1 MRLADEQRLTPGPRS
16 ALSLEAR
23 LSQSTRR
30 AAEIDQIIG
39 RDAINLYVRTYNT
52 ILRTPGDVPVR
63 AFEAAHQGVGSSLHP
78 GAASDDPDPGAFIYA
93 AQRLPFCIAAV
104 ERVVMAQLPEQ
115 ISSVIDGDIGA
126 WTRVSAP
133 GRRRQW
139 YWDGAA
145 TLAVSIA
152 STSDLDDVIPT
163 LVAYQLE
170 WNKLHRLIQSQ
181 ADVKVLLAREAPP
194 DDADLVRL
202 GERLLLPSEDWAR
215 LRQIWGGQL
224 WSVLQSMAAGPKDM
238 RVRMMGGTHVGYARL
253 VDRWW
258 QPIGSYLSEHGLL
271 ERPVYFVSSNP
282 HSIVNLLSG
291 YVRRRAET
299 LWRFLEATRDGAA
312 AAEIEA
318 LRRAS
323 SYSNPENVLYYA
335 ARLWHSSHDDPSM
348 KNRRTSEEAERGIT
362 TIVPTSGFDVTAQV
376 IDLCRV
382 QPEDLDP
389 RLEELA
395 DVIGKTDAVILNIDY
410 PLGMAAYYIGRQIA
424 ERIVDLRGF
433 YVLGKAATLNG
444 AVGDVLF
451 ADEVFDEHT
460 GNVYSFPNAFGYDEV
475 APWLER
481 GSALDR
487 QKAVT
492 VRGTFLQNRE
502 YLELF
507 YREAYTIVEMEA
519 GPYLSAVYEASYPER
534 HPLEDAIHLRDLP
547 FDVGFIHYASDT
559 PYTRA
564 RTLGSRRLSFEGIDS
579 TYASTV
585 AIARRILRLEAERL
599 GLRR

>member
-1 MRLADEQRLTPGPRS
+1 MRLAEEQRPELGPRS
-16 ALSLEAR
+16 A
-23 LSQSTRR
+23 T
-30 AAEIDQIIG
+30 AAEGRIGRAVRAVETDQIIG
-39 RDAINLYVRTYNT
+39 RDAVNLYVRTYTT

-78 GAASDDPDPGAFIYA
+78 GAADDEPDPGAFIYA
-93 AQRLPFCIAAV
+93 AQRLPSCIAAV
-104 ERVVMAQLPEQ
+104 ERIVMAQLPEQ
-115 ISSVIDGDIGA
+115 ISSAIDGDLA
-126 WTRVSAP
+126 EWTRVSAP

-163 LVAYQLE
+163 VVAYQIE
-170 WNKLHRLIQSQ
+170 WNKLHRLVQ
-181 ADVKVLLAREAPP
+181 AQPDVQALLAREAPP

-202 GERLLLPSEDWAR
+202 GERLHLPAEDWAR
-215 LRQIWGGQL
+215 LRQIWSGQL
-224 WSVLQSMAAGPKDM
+224 WSTLQAVAAGPKDL
-238 RVRMMGGTHVGYARL
+238 RVRMLGGTHVGYARL

-258 QPIGSYLSEHGLL
+258 QPIGSFLAERGLL

-291 YVRRRAET
+291 YVQRRAET

-318 LRRAS
+318 LRRARG
-323 SYSNPENVLYYA
+323 YSNPENVLYYA
-335 ARLWHSSHDDPSM
+335 ARLWHAGHDDPSM
-348 KNRRTSEEAERGIT
+348 KDRRAAEEAERGIT
-362 TIVPTSGFDVTAQV
+362 TIAPTSGFDVTAQV

-382 QPEDLDP
+382 RSEDLDP

-395 DVIGKTDAVILNIDY
+395 EVIGKTDAVILNVDY

-444 AVGDVLF
+444 AVGDVMF

-492 VRGTFLQNRE
+492 VRGTFLQNRD

-519 GPYLSAVYEASYPER
+519 GPYLSAVYEATYPER
-534 HPLEDAIHLRDLP
+534 HPLDDAVHFRDLA

-579 TYASTV
+579 TYAATV
-585 AIARRILRLEAERL
+585 AITRRILEREAERL
-599 GLRR
+599 GIRR

>member
-1 MRLADEQRLTPGPRS
+1 MAR
-16 ALSLEAR
+16 EAE
-23 LSQSTRR
+23 L
-30 AAEIDQIIG
+30 DQIVG
-39 RDAINLYVRTYNT
+39 RDAVNLYVRTYNT

-63 AFEAAHQGVGSSLHP
+63 AFEAAHLGVGSSLHP
-78 GAASDDPDPGAFIYA
+78 GADSPEPDSGAFIYA
-93 AQRLPFCIAAV
+93 VQRLPACISWV
-104 ERVVMAQLPEQ
+104 ERVVLGQLPEQ
-115 ISSVIDGDIGA
+115 LASTLPGGTEG
-126 WTRVSAP
+126 WQRVSAP

-139 YWDGAA
+139 LWDGGQ

-170 WNKLHRLIQSQ
+170 WNKLHDLIESQ
-181 ADVKVLLAREAPP
+181 PDVLELLSREAPP
-194 DDADLVRL
+194 DEGDLAHLGDRL
-202 GERLLLPSEDWAR
+202 HLPTEDWERLR
-215 LRQIWGGQL
+215 RIWGGQL
-224 WSVLQSMAAGPKDM
+224 WLTLQAIAAAPKDV
-238 RVRMMGGTHVGYARL
+238 RVRMLGGTHVGYARL

-258 QPIGSYLSEHGLL
+258 QPIGTYLSEHDLL
-271 ERPVYFVSSNP
+271 DRPVYFVSSNP

-318 LRRAS
+318 LRRAR

-335 ARLWHSSHDDPSM
+335 ARLWHASHDDPTM
-348 KNRRTSEEAERGIT
+348 KERRAAEEAERGIT
-362 TIVPTSGFDVTAQV
+362 TIAPTSGFDVTAQIV
-376 IDLCRV
+376 DLCRV
-382 QPEDLDP
+382 RGQDLDP
-389 RLEELA
+389 RLDELA
-395 DVIGKTDAVILNIDY
+395 EVIGQSDAVILNVDY

-424 ERIVDLRGF
+424 EAITDLRGF

-444 AVGDVLF
+444 AVGDVMF

-519 GPYLSAVYEASYPER
+519 GPYLSAVYEATYPER
-534 HPLEDAIHLRDLP
+534 HPLDDAVHFRDLP

-579 TYASTV
+579 TYAATV
-585 AIARRILRLEAERL
+585 AITRRILEREAERL

>member
-1 MRLADEQRLTPGPRS
+1 VA
-16 ALSLEAR
+16 
-23 LSQSTRR
+23 R
-30 AAEIDQIIG
+30 AAEHDPIVG
-39 RDAINLYVRTYNT
+39 RDAVNLYVRTYTT

-63 AFEAAHQGVGSSLHP
+63 AFEPAHQAVGSSLHP

-93 AQRLPFCIAAV
+93 VQRLPSCIVSV
-104 ERVVMAQLPEQ
+104 ERSVLAQLPDQ
-115 ISSVIDGDIGA
+115 LASTIAGAIDG
-126 WTRVSAP
+126 WTPVSAP

-139 YWDGAA
+139 LWDGKE
-145 TLAVSIA
+145 TLAVVIA

-181 ADVKVLLAREAPP
+181 PDILAALAHEVAP
-194 DDADLVRL
+194 DDDALTNL
-202 GERLLLPSEDWAR
+202 GDRLLIPVEDWDR
-215 LRQIWGGQL
+215 LRAIWGTHL
-224 WSVLQSMAAGPKDM
+224 WPILQRIAAAPKDM
-238 RVRMMGGTHVGYARL
+238 RVRMLGGTHLGYARL
-253 VDRWW
+253 VERWW
-258 QPIGSYLSEHGLL
+258 EPIGDFLEASGLL
-271 ERPVYFVSSNP
+271 DRPVYFVSSNA

-299 LWRFLEATRDGAA
+299 LWRFLETTRDGAA

-323 SYSNPENVLYYA
+323 TYSNPENVLYYA
-335 ARLWHSSHDDPSM
+335 ARLWNAAHDDPARM
-348 KNRRTSEEAERGIT
+348 QQRELEERERGII
-362 TIVPTSGFDVTAQV
+362 TIQPTSGFDVCAQV
-376 IDLCRV
+376 VDLSRV
-382 QPEDLDP
+382 QVEDLDP
-389 RLEELA
+389 RLNELA
-395 DVIGKTDAVILNIDY
+395 GVIGESNAVILNVDY
-410 PLGMAAYYIGRQIA
+410 PLGMAAYYIGRRIA
-424 ERIVDLRGF
+424 ERIGDLRGF

-444 AVGDVLF
+444 AVGDVML

-519 GPYLSAVYEASYPER
+519 GPYLSAVYEATYPER
-534 HPLEDAIHLRDLP
+534 HPLDDAVHFRDLP

-579 TYASTV
+579 TYAATV
-585 AIARRILRLEAERL
+585 AITRRILEREAARLSRAR
-599 GLRR
+599 

>member
-1 MRLADEQRLTPGPRS
+1 M
-16 ALSLEAR
+16 
-23 LSQSTRR
+23 RR
-30 AAEIDQIIG
+30 AVEGRIGKAVREVEEDAIVG
-39 RDAINLYVRTYNT
+39 RDAINLFVRTYTT
-52 ILRTPGDVPVR
+52 ILRTHGDVPVR

-78 GAASDDPDPGAFIYA
+78 GADSDQPDPGAFIYA
-93 AQRLPFCIAAV
+93 VQRLPSCSAWV
-104 ERVVMAQLPEQ
+104 DRVVLGQLPEQ
-115 ISSVIDGDIGA
+115 ISSAIEGGTEG
-126 WTRVSAP
+126 WQQVSAP

-139 YWDGAA
+139 LWDGGA

-163 LVAYQLE
+163 MVAYQLE
-170 WNKLHRLIQSQ
+170 WNKLHELIKSQ
-181 ADVKVLLAREAPP
+181 ADVKSLLAREAPP
-194 DDADLVRL
+194 DDAELTHL
-202 GERLLLPSEDWAR
+202 GERLRLPSEDWDR
-215 LRQIWGGQL
+215 LRRIWGGQL
-224 WSVLQSMAAGPKDM
+224 WSILQAMASGPKDM
-238 RVRMMGGTHVGYARL
+238 RLRMLGGTHVGYARL

-258 QPIGSYLSEHGLL
+258 QPIGSYLEDHGLT
-271 ERPVYFVSSNP
+271 ERPFYFVSSNP

-318 LRRAS
+318 LRRAKA
-323 SYSNPENVLYYA
+323 YSNPENVLYYA
-335 ARLWHSSHDDPSM
+335 ARLWHGSLTDPAM
-348 KNRRTSEEAERGIT
+348 KDLRTAEEAERGIT

-376 IDLCRV
+376 VDLCRV
-382 QPEDLDP
+382 RAEDLDP
-389 RLEELA
+389 RLAELSA
-395 DVIGKTDAVILNIDY
+395 VIGKSDAVILNIDY

-424 ERIVDLRGF
+424 ERLVDLRGF

-444 AVGDVLF
+444 AVGDVMF

-460 GNVYSFPNAFGYDEV
+460 GNVYSFPNAFGYQEV

-487 QKAVT
+487 QKALT

-507 YREAYTIVEMEA
+507 YRDAYTIVEMEA
-519 GPYLSAVYEASYPER
+519 GPYLSAVYEATYPER
-534 HPLEDAIHLRDLP
+534 HPLDDSVHFRDLP

-585 AIARRILRLEAERL
+585 AIARRILEREGDRL

>member
-1 MRLADEQRLTPGPRS
+1 MRLADAQHQAIG
-16 ALSLEAR
+16 AG
-23 LSQSTRR
+23 R
-30 AAEIDQIIG
+30 AVRAVETDQIIG
-39 RDAINLYVRTYNT
+39 RDAVNLYVRTYTT

-63 AFEAAHQGVGSSLHP
+63 AFEAAHIGVGSSLHP
-78 GAASDDPDPGAFIYA
+78 GADSGLPDPGAFIYA
-93 AQRLPFCIAAV
+93 AQRLPSCIDAV

-115 ISSVIDGDIGA
+115 ISSVVDGDIA
-126 WTRVSAP
+126 QWTRVSAP

-139 YWDGAA
+139 YWDGSA

-163 LVAYQLE
+163 LVAYQIE
-170 WNKLHRLIQSQ
+170 WNKLHDLIEKQPPV
-181 ADVKVLLAREAPP
+181 AALLAREAPP
-194 DDADLVRL
+194 DDADLVLL
-202 GERLLLPSEDWAR
+202 GERLLLPAEDWAR

-224 WSVLQSMAAGPKDM
+224 WSILQAMAAGPKDVK
-238 RVRMMGGTHVGYARL
+238 VRMLGGTHVGYARL

-258 QPIGSYLSEHGLL
+258 QPIGSFLSDQGLL

-318 LRRAS
+318 LRRAR

-335 ARLWHSSHDDPSM
+335 ARLWHASHDDASM
-348 KNRRTSEEAERGIT
+348 KTRRTAEEAERGIT
-362 TIVPTSGFDVTAQV
+362 TIAPTSGFDVTAQV

-382 QPEDLDP
+382 KPEDLDP

-395 DVIGKTDAVILNIDY
+395 EVIGKTDAVILNVDY

-444 AVGDVLF
+444 AVGDVMF

-487 QKAVT
+487 QHAVT

-507 YREAYTIVEMEA
+507 YRKAYTIVEMEA
-519 GPYLSAVYEASYPER
+519 GPYLSAIYEASYPER
-534 HPLEDAIHLRDLP
+534 HPQDDAVHFRDLP

-585 AIARRILRLEAERL
+585 AIARRILSLEAERL